1 MDSWLKIVSAV
12 AIVSSFLGIYAAFL
26 LLGRRESE
34 GERERDAGYL
44 IDDTAR
50 HWGLERRK
58 GESNGALQE
67 RIRRKARTAREV

>member
-1 MDSWLKIVSAV
+1 MDSWLKDVSAV

-26 LLGRRESE
+26 LLGRRESD

-50 HWGLERRK
+50 HWGLERR
-58 GESNGALQE
+58 
-67 RIRRKARTAREV
+67 